1 MVSMMEVKSYR
12 FQAEILMKDY
22 LLADSFITYTSVLC
36 GLLMCKMAY
45 DMTHLVSS
53 LYYKKYASLT
63 KLQKI
68 EWNNRGMSSIHAVF
82 ITIMSLYL
90 VFISDLFSDQLVGP
104 VTIRSSNLS
113 TFALGGL
120 LSSFLAFPF
129 KVNQLLCLIWQVSTG
144 YFLTDLA
151 MILWL
156 YPYLGGME
164 YVLHHLLSS
173 VALAYSMLS
182 GEGQLYIYMTLLC
195 ETTTPGVN
203 LRWYLD
209 TAGLKRSKAYVLN
222 GVAMFVAWLV
232 ARILLF
238 IYLFYHIYKH
248 HDQICML
255 HPFGYFLSLTIPVI
269 LFAMNLTWFMKIL
282 RGLKKTLTKKQ
293 AKQQ

>member
-1 MVSMMEVKSYR
+1 MVSMMEVKSYQY
-12 FQAEILMKDY
+12 QAEVLMKEY
-22 LLADSFITYTSVLC
+22 LLADGLITYTSVLC

-53 LYYKKYASLT
+53 FYYKKYASLT

-68 EWNNRGMSSIHAVF
+68 EWNNRGMSSVHAVF

-104 VTIRSSNLS
+104 VTTRSSNIS
-113 TFALGGL
+113 TFALG
-120 LSSFLAFPF
+120 
-129 KVNQLLCLIWQVSTG
+129 VSTG

-164 YVLHHLLSS
+164 YILHHLLSS

-195 ETTTPGVN
+195 ETTTPSVN

-238 IYLFYHIYKH
+238 IYLFYHIYEH
-248 HDQICML
+248 HDQIRMM
-255 HPFGYFLSLTIPVI
+255 HSIGYFLSLTIPVI

>member
-12 FQAEILMKDY
+12 FQAEVLVKEY
-22 LLADSFITYTSVLC
+22 LLADGFITYTSVLC

-90 VFISDLFSDQLVGP
+90 VFVSDLFSDRLFGP

-113 TFALGGL
+113 TFGLG
-120 LSSFLAFPF
+120 
-129 KVNQLLCLIWQVSTG
+129 VSTG

-156 YPYLGGME
+156 YPSLGGME

-195 ETTTPGVN
+195 ETTTLGVN

-248 HDQICML
+248 HDQIRML

-269 LFAMNLTWFMKIL
+269 LFAMNLAWFMKIL